1 MKIWTVKQMLAEK
14 PCEQY
19 TEESLAK
26 LWAGREK
33 VTLLDIIAMD
43 IPDTDKLWGSWRGL
57 TKGQTDLVLDK
68 VVTRAIT
75 NHALHCGVPSVE
87 IWADN
92 WLSGKDKSAWAAW
105 EAAGAAEAAAG
116 AAWEAAWAAARAA
129 GAAAGAAAE
138 AAAEAAELKLQI
150 ADVLAVLT
158 ALRTEADHE

>member
-1 MKIWTVKQMLAEK
+1 MSDKLKTWTVKQMLAEE

-19 TEESLAK
+19 TEEALAK

-92 WLSGKDKSAWAAW
+92 WLSGKDKSVRAARAAAWA
-105 EAAGAAEAAAG
+105 
-116 AAWEAAWAAARAA
+116 AAWAAARAA
-129 GAAAGAAAE
+129 GAA
-138 AAAEAAELKLQI
+138 ELKLQV
-150 ADVLAVLT
+150 ADVLDTVT
-158 ALRTEADHE
+158 AQKGGIP

>member
-1 MKIWTVKQMLAEK
+1 MSDKLKTWTVKQMLAEE

-19 TEESLAK
+19 TEEALAK

-33 VTLLDIIAMD
+33 VTLLDIIDMD

-92 WLSGKDKSAWAAW
+92 WLSGKDKSAWAVW
-105 EAAGAAEAAAG
+105 AAE
-116 AAWEAAWAAARAA
+116 
-129 GAAAGAAAE
+129 
-138 AAAEAAELKLQI
+138 AAEAAELKLQL
-150 ADVLAVLT
+150 ADIVAVLT
-158 ALRTEADHE
+158 AQKEGV

>member
-1 MKIWTVKQMLAEK
+1 MSDKLKTWTVKQMLAEK

-19 TEESLAK
+19 TEEALAK

-33 VTLLDIIAMD
+33 VTLLDIIDMD

-92 WLSGKDKSAWAAW
+92 WLSGKDKSVRAAAW
-105 EAAGAAEAAAG
+105 DAGAA
-116 AAWEAAWAAARAA
+116 R
-129 GAAAGAAAE
+129 
-138 AAAEAAELKLQI
+138 AAEAAELKLQL
-150 ADVLAVLT
+150 ADIVAVLT
-158 ALRTEADHE
+158 AQEEGV